1 MRQPLPKLSEFQ
13 DLSSLSQALLP
24 ENAGPG
30 VASALHADNGPRHLL
45 CDVGNVETL
54 TQLKPDLGKLAA
66 LFAGG
71 VLTYAW
77 VEEAHVRARYFAPAA
92 GINEDAATGSA
103 AGPLGAH
110 LVLSGRHTPGQ
121 ILVVEQGIEMSRPSR
136 LLVRVEIKEGELS
149 EVHVGGSARVIG
161 RGELSPF

>member
-1 MRQPLPKLSEFQ
+1 
-13 DLSSLSQALLP
+13 
-24 ENAGPG
+24 
-30 VASALHADNGPRHLL
+30 LL
-45 CDVGNVETL
+45 CDVGSVETL
-54 TQLKPDLGKLAA
+54 TQLKPDMGRLAA

-71 VLTYAW
+71 VLTYAQ
-77 VEEAHVRARYFAPAA
+77 VEDAHVRARYFAPVA

-110 LVLSGRHTPGQ
+110 LVLSGRHRPGQ

-136 LLVRVEIKEGELS
+136 LLVRVELKEGEIS
-149 EVHVGGSARVIG
+149 EVHVGGSARVLG